1 MRSSNN
7 FCYGNQTMFSLCI
20 VHHIHVTINDIKPP
34 SFSMETQ
41 EWVLFALLSA
51 TKYFIL
57 LSAIKRASG
66 FHAE

>member
-1 MRSSNN
+1 
-7 FCYGNQTMFSLCI
+7 MFSLCI